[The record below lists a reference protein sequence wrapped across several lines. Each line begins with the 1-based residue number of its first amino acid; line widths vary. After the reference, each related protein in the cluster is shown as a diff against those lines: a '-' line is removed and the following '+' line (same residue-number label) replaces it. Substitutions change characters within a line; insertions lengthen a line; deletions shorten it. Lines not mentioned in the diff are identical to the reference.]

1 MNKKK
6 KKKQINEKTTKIKYY
21 RHNLLIN
28 ISNLIK
34 ITFCLRYVAM
44 ETTESYCIIE
54 ETRLTKRLDYYHLLF
69 FPTMLYK

>member
-6 KKKQINEKTTKIKYY
+6 RINKKTTKIKYY
-21 RHNLLIN
+21 QHRHDPLTN

-54 ETRLTKRLDYYHLLF
+54 ESRLTK
-69 FPTMLYK
+69 